1 MRVGQSRKRDSNE
14 AQIVDA
20 LRREGAFVMRASID
34 GGPDLLVLW
43 RGTATIVYLMECK
56 GDAGTPT
63 AAQRRTALEGW
74 PIYTVRSPEEALR
87 VLGVKA

>member
-1 MRVGQSRKRDSNE
+1 VPRVGQTRRRDSNE

-20 LRREGAFVMRASID
+20 LRRVGAFVMRASIE

-43 RGTATIVYLMECK
+43 RGTVHLVECK
-56 GDAGTPT
+56 ATTGTPT
-63 AAQRRTALEGW
+63 QAQQRTATEGW
-74 PIYTVRSPEEALR
+74 PIQTVRSPGEALQ